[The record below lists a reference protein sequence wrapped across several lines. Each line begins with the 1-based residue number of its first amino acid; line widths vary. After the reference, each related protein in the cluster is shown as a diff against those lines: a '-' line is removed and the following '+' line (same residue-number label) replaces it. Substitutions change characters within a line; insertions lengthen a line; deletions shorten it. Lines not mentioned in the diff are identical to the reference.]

1 MSLRNIYETGFDEDD
16 GKTINQTCCIECGG
30 TLRTESGETACA
42 ECGLVLSES
51 RIDYGATPR
60 TFEDG
65 ASKREQTGAPITPSR
80 HDRGLSS
87 EIGRYRDGSGN
98 ALSAKKRRQVSRFRR
113 EHSRARW
120 SSKKERNLA
129 TACLEIARLTSAL
142 ELPYSVR
149 ERASQLYRDASSADL
164 IQGRSIEA
172 IVAGCLYASCRCGGY
187 TRTTEEIAGVAN
199 CGEEA
204 LKNGYRVLN
213 KELGLKA
220 LVPTPKTLLPR
231 LIAEFDVPNDVQYR
245 ATELAELAMESGIA
259 NGCQPSGVAAACLYL
274 ASREAEFSLTQREV
288 ATVAETSPVTLRKR
302 YTALED
308 ETHS

>member
-1 MSLRNIYETGFDEDD
+1 MSLRNIYESGFDEDN
-16 GKTINQTCCIECGG
+16 GKTINQTRCVECGG
-30 TLRTESGETACA
+30 CLQTEGGETACL
-42 ECGLVLSES
+42 ECGLVLSDC

-60 TFEDG
+60 TFEGDE
-65 ASKREQTGAPITPSR
+65 SEREQTGAPITPAR

-87 EIGRYRDGSGN
+87 EIGRYRDANGN
-98 ALSAKKRRQVSRFRR
+98 TLSSKKRRQVSRFQR
-113 EHSRARW
+113 EHNRARW

-149 ERASQLYRDASSADL
+149 ERASQLYRDASSKEL

-187 TRTTEEIAGVAN
+187 TRTIEEIADVAN
-199 CGEEA
+199 CEEVSM
-204 LKNGYRVLN
+204 KNGYRVLN

-231 LIAEFDVPNDVQYR
+231 LLAEFDVPNDVQYR
-245 ATELAELAMESGIA
+245 ATELVDIAIDAGLA

-274 ASREAEFSLTQREV
+274 ASREAELSIPQADIASV
-288 ATVAETSPVTLRKR
+288 AGTSPVTLRKR
-302 YTALED
+302 YTELQD
-308 ETHS
+308 ELA